1 MTQADSVLSMPPLNT
16 PIIDHPA
23 PRIPTSQERADEL
36 LRRWRLARVAGVP
49 AAVRAFLMAD
59 RALDPLDV
67 LADLLGG
74 GDFDHEI
81 LDPEAAARLI
91 LERLRDAGFTVV
103 PTTEARS

>member
-1 MTQADSVLSMPPLNT
+1 MTQADSVHSTPPINT
-16 PIIDHPA
+16 SAIDYPP

-49 AAVRAFLMAD
+49 AAVRAFLMGN
-59 RALDPLDV
+59 RELDPLDV

-81 LDPEAAARLI
+81 IDPEAAARLI
-91 LERLRDAGFTVV
+91 IERLRDAGFTIV
-103 PTTEARS
+103 PTEDRS